1 MLIIRGVNLHPSHV
15 EHVLLGVDR
24 AAPHY
29 RLIVDRPGPMDE
41 LTLEV
46 EPAEPETDWER
57 LRSTLE
63 HELREQTG
71 LRITVA
77 VRARGTLP
85 RSEGKAVRVDDR
97 RPGQAS
103 G

>member
-1 MLIIRGVNLHPSHV
+1 
-15 EHVLLGVDR
+15 
-24 AAPHY
+24 
-29 RLIVDRPGPMDE
+29 MDE